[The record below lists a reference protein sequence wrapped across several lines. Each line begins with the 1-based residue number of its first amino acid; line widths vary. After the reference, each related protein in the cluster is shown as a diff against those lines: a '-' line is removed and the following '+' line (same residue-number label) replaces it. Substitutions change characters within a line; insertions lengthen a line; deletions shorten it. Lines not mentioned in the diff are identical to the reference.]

1 MLVLSR
7 KPGESI
13 VVGGEIT
20 VTILEVRG
28 DLVRVGIDA
37 PRSVSVHRKEVHD
50 ELMAANRDAAA
61 SPSTPLDRLPRPQTD
76 PRRGG

>member
-7 KPGESI
+7 KSGESI

-37 PRSVSVHRKEVHD
+37 PRSVAVHRKEIHD
-50 ELMAANRDAAA
+50 ELMAANRGAAA
-61 SPSTPLDRLPRPQTD
+61 SSPTVLDRLPRP
-76 PRRGG
+76 RS

>member
-13 VVGGEIT
+13 VVGNDVT

-37 PRSVSVHRKEVHD
+37 PRSVAVHRKEVHD
-50 ELMAANRDAAA
+50 ELTKANRDAAESA
-61 SPSTPLDRLPRPQTD
+61 GTVRATLDRLPQP
-76 PRRGG
+76 PRRS